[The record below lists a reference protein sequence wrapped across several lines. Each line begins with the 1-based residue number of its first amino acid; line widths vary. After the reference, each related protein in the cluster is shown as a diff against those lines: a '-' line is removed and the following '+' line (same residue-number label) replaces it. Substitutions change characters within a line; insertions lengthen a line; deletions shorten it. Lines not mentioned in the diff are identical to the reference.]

1 VKRTTPSGQSPV
13 AAPPLSA
20 LPVPDFNLA
29 LTLNCGQVFHWVPRG
44 AGWLGMI
51 GDRPCYVEQ
60 RGPELLVTPGMEEAA
75 ARAFALDHPLTDIVA
90 TFPRD
95 ASMDAARAACAGL
108 RVIRQPAWECV
119 ATFITSA
126 QKAVPHIAQIS
137 HTLRQRYGRAVPFGS
152 ETLYAY
158 PEPAALAALEE
169 SALRACA
176 LGYRAKNLL
185 RTARLVAEGTVDLN
199 AVTALDDDAA
209 REELCRLAGVGVKVA
224 NCALLFAYERL
235 SLVPIDVWIARI
247 LREWYG
253 KKRAKPDQLRA
264 FAAKY
269 FGPYAGY
276 AQQYLFHH
284 ARTLKRTFGKKSVRK

>member
-1 VKRTTPSGQSPV
+1 MPLAVIP
-13 AAPPLSA
+13 APEF
-20 LPVPDFNLA
+20 DLA
-29 LTLNCGQVFHWVPRG
+29 LSLNCGQVFHWVARG

-51 GDRPCYVEQ
+51 GDQACYVEQ
-60 RGPELLVTPGMEEAA
+60 RGAELLVTPGTEEVV
-75 ARAFALDHPLTDIVA
+75 RGYLALDHPLGEIVG

-95 ASMDAARAACAGL
+95 ASMDAARAACTGM
-108 RVIRQPAWECV
+108 RVIRQPMWECV

-137 HTLRQRYGRAVPFGS
+137 HTLRRRYGRAVTWEG
-152 ETLYAY
+152 ETLHAY
-158 PEPAALAALEE
+158 PEAAVLAKLDEA
-169 SALRACA
+169 ALRACA

-185 RTARLVAEGTVDLN
+185 RTARMVAEGEVDLQRV
-199 AVTALDDDAA
+199 AEMGDDEA

-235 SLVPIDVWIARI
+235 AMVPIDVWIARI

-253 KKRAKPDQLRA
+253 KKRATPEGLRK

-269 FGPYAGY
+269 FGRYAGY

-284 ARTLKRTFGKKSVRK
+284 ARMMKGRFGRGKR